1 PFEKASFTTRRSPSN
16 SASMNKVRA
25 LALLTL
31 ALLSSAAME
40 DLVWGAQ
47 PLRAKHAMVT
57 SGETNATEAGLSVL
71 KSGGNA
77 MDPAVALASVLGV
90 PPSGMCGL
98 GGGGYAL
105 VRMADGRAAFFDFRE
120 RAPAK
125 ASRDMFTLPD
135 GKLSPDSLRGWRAA
149 AVPGTVKGFETA
161 HRKFGRQPWAGLLK
175 PAIRLALDGHPLSWG
190 RAQSFRQSKTLLEF

>member
-1 PFEKASFTTRRSPSN
+1 MRKFR
-16 SASMNKVRA
+16 VGG
-25 LALLTL
+25 LVTL
-31 ALLSSAAME
+31 AVLVSVVME

-47 PLRAKHAMVT
+47 PVRAKHAMVT
-57 SGETNATEAGLSVL
+57 SGESNATEAGLAVL

-77 MDPAVALASVLGV
+77 MDAAVAIGFVLGV
-90 PPSGMCGL
+90 THSGMCGL

-120 RAPAK
+120 RAPGK

-161 HRKFGRQPWAGLLK
+161 HRKFGRQSWAELLK
-175 PAIRLALDGHPLSWG
+175 RS
-190 RAQSFRQSKTLLEF
+190 E

>member
-1 PFEKASFTTRRSPSN
+1 RKAFFTKRSQPN
-16 SASMNKVRA
+16 SASMNKARA

-31 ALLSSAAME
+31 ALLSSAALE

-47 PLRAKHAMVT
+47 PVGAKHAMVT
-57 SGETNATEAGLSVL
+57 SGETNATEAGLAVL

-77 MDPAVALASVLGV
+77 VDAAVAIAFVLGV
-90 PPSGMCGL
+90 TYSGMCGL

-120 RAPAK
+120 QAPAK

-149 AVPGTVKGFETA
+149 AVPGTVKGFE
-161 HRKFGRQPWAGLLK
+161 
-175 PAIRLALDGHPLSWG
+175 
-190 RAQSFRQSKTLLEF
+190 

>member
-1 PFEKASFTTRRSPSN
+1 MDIDTRVTMNTGGNALSIKPQSPFGSWASGRRASDGTKVWLTERSAFFSSACARRTPFEKASFTTRRSQSN

-77 MDPAVALASVLGV
+77 MDAAVAIAFVLGV
-90 PPSGMCGL
+90 THSGMCGL

-105 VRMADGRAAFFDFRE
+105 VRMADGRAAFFDLRE
-120 RAPAK
+120 RA
-125 ASRDMFTLPD
+125 
-135 GKLSPDSLRGWRAA
+135 
-149 AVPGTVKGFETA
+149 
-161 HRKFGRQPWAGLLK
+161 
-175 PAIRLALDGHPLSWG
+175 
-190 RAQSFRQSKTLLEF
+190 